1 MIRFQL
7 SHLMWTL
14 VTVLLVVVQLKS
26 LATTAFAGLFW
37 FFFPM
42 ATVVMNDV
50 SAYFCGITFG
60 RKFITAPFLSLSPN
74 KTWEGFI
81 GAAVLTVIF
90 AFFFPWL
97 LAQFQ
102 WFTCP
107 TDDLYLMPYAQLT
120 KLACTPNAVF
130 LPQQY
135 TLPFWLQPFFSSS
148 TVTLLPIQLHG
159 IAYGLF
165 ASLVAP
171 FGGFFASAVKRGYGI
186 KDFETLFPGHG
197 GVMDRMDCQLL
208 MLSFTWVHYETFIV
222 QKTLS
227 VARIVAALAL
237 LSPQERQAVL
247 VEVIFSHLLTIR

>member
-7 SHLMWTL
+7 SNMMWTV
-14 VTVLLVVVQLKS
+14 VTVLIVVVQLKS
-26 LATTAFAGLFW
+26 LATTALAGLFW

-50 SAYFCGITFG
+50 SAYFCGINFG
-60 RKFITAPFLSLSPN
+60 RKYISAPFISLSPN

-90 AFFFPWL
+90 SFFFPRI

-107 TDDLYLMPYAQLT
+107 ADDLYLMPYAQLAQ
-120 KLACTPNAVF
+120 LSCTPNAVF
-130 LPQQY
+130 LPQSYNLPQWLYPIVY
-135 TLPFWLQPFFSSS
+135 TH
-148 TVTLLPIQLHG
+148 TITLLPIQLHG
-159 IAYGLF
+159 LVFGLF

-171 FGGFFASAVKRGYGI
+171 FGGFMASAIKRGYGI

-208 MLSFTWVHYETFIV
+208 MLSFTWVHYENFIV

-227 VARIVAALAL
+227 VTRIVAALAQ
-237 LSPQERQAVL
+237 LSIEEKKAVFD
-247 VEVIFSHLLTIR
+247 EV